1 MKKKLGICVLVMIVS
16 MAMAACEPSQEKLT
30 EAQTKYSALVEK
42 HNTVVEE
49 HKEIED
55 DSLDAALAKLE
66 ESVNQLKE
74 YNLAEL
80 SNEEIDVLVEQMDA
94 LSLQYDEKQAE
105 ITKIKNHEDT
115 LILTDIELSVKNAF
129 SKDFQSLYLYE
140 KGSSDQ
146 GTDLLAD
153 LEGLKM
159 GEVIDGLIIEE
170 DVDQTPWILVV
181 EDTETNSYEIEID
194 MAAYEGDDI
203 ELALTYDEAAGEMV
217 IQTAKAETEEE
228 TEAAD
233 ETKATEEN

>member
-1 MKKKLGICVLVMIVS
+1 MKKKLGICVLVVLVS
-16 MAMAACEPSQEKLT
+16 IGMMACEPSQEKLT

-66 ESVNQLKE
+66 EGVNQLKE

-80 SNEEIDVLVEQMDA
+80 SNEEIDVLIEQMDA
-94 LSLQYDEKQAE
+94 LSQQYDEKQDE
-105 ITKIKNHEDT
+105 ITKIRNHEDT
-115 LILTDIELSVKNAF
+115 LILTDIELSVKNAS

-146 GTDLLAD
+146 ETDLLAD

-181 EDTETNSYEIEID
+181 EDTEANSYEIEID